1 MSERN
6 DIEVIVVPEVPKVL
20 SDEEI
25 YVYIPT
31 ATNDKKGIASYDD
44 THFNVVNGEVS
55 VKEEYFTGL
64 RDATIEEHNQDEAAH
79 PFIQSK
85 VEKGLQ
91 DVNDA
96 LTAGL
101 QELEDADEANV
112 AKAEKDLADHNVGP
126 TAHENR
132 FVLKFDISNVMSSFT
147 GEDVNNTAKVASAKA
162 LKEVVDK
169 INQDLVDAINTLNSD
184 ISDTNDVVDIT
195 LKNIEYNS
203 ATGVMTFTKVNNQ
216 TITVDLPAEKILK
229 DGASYYDA
237 NTRTLHLILMDNS
250 DISIDVYDLVDEYY
264 GDDITIESFE
274 EDGVKLFK
282 IADAYKQTL
291 DGYGTTIEKH
301 EEELYTNIPADLETK
316 VPKTDIVDNLVT
328 DDSTKVLSAKQG
340 KVLKDTVDKHISD
353 VEDEFTS
360 TTGTLNTRITDEVA
374 YLNTRIT
381 DEVADINS
389 DIATVRN
396 DYDTKIGNVQSTVN
410 KTVKNVAYDESTAK
424 ITVTYVDNTTTSIS
438 LPKESFVE
446 SVSVD
451 ENTAM
456 VTMTIKNGQS
466 VTFSLAS
473 FIDYYYADEITIEQY
488 VDGNDGNKRKFRI
501 KSTYLDGVNQR
512 ITTLESKHN
521 TDIQNLESKHDTEID
536 NLEQKHN
543 TELSNL
549 NTSLSKDISDLDIQV
564 NGDMSAIDTRLIAAE
579 KQIIALQKIEGF
591 GSIGHAD
598 EITIFLDT
606 NTGKLT
612 VKHLEMP
619 DGSVLTID
627 KKSRAEYDSTT
638 INNNTI
644 YLVTETD
651 NTLSLLFGGNMI
663 YSKGI
668 RDSET
673 NESITIRGLTKTVFD
688 GLSSKADDKIYLIDN
703 GDNTLSIYYN
713 GAMISPPDLSNYVKF
728 TDYATNSKAGVGL
741 SSSNYGVFRNTSNN
755 YWQVKT
761 ATDEEITAKT
771 NTFKPITP
779 SNVDKAV
786 KEGIANNGIALTDT
800 EKTAAQTWLGVKD
813 IVDSLGDLAYRDSLA
828 KGNVGLGNVDNTSD
842 ANKPVSTAQA
852 TAIADA
858 KKAGT
863 DAQTSIDNHKAD
875 KNNPHS
881 VTKAQV
887 GLSNVTNDAQVKRT
901 EMGANNGVATLG
913 SDGKIPSSQ
922 LPSYVD
928 DVLEYAS
935 YSAFPITGET
945 GKIYVSLDN
954 NRTYRWGGTSY
965 VEISASLALGETSGT
980 AYAGEKGKANA
991 NAIAALQTR
1000 AGNIENVN
1008 TTQGTAISNIQTKNT
1023 EQDSAIAALQN
1034 RASTIEGQIGSI
1046 NTKDSTQD
1054 EAITALQTKNTEQ
1067 DNAITAL
1074 QTKNSEQDTAISNAQ
1089 STANS
1094 KANKSTTVNATL
1106 SASSWQGSSAPYT
1119 YTLSVSGVTATS
1131 NQEILEALNITAT
1144 QLEALQGANIVDGG
1158 QSANSITL
1166 KAFGEKPTIDIPIR
1180 VILRGD

>member
-55 VKEEYFTGL
+55 VKEEYFKGL
-64 RDATIEEHNQDEAAH
+64 RDANIEEHNQDEAAH

-91 DVNDA
+91 NVNDA

-101 QELEDADEANV
+101 QELEDAYEANV
-112 AKAEKDLADHNVGP
+112 AKAEKDLVDHNVSP

-132 FVLKFDISNVMSSFT
+132 FALKFDISNVMSSFT

-169 INQDLVDAINTLNSD
+169 INQDLVDAINTVNSD

-203 ATGVMTFTKVNNQ
+203 TTGVMTFTKVNNQ

-229 DGASYYDA
+229 DGASYYDV

-250 DISIDVYDLVDEYY
+250 DISIDVYDLVGEYY

-316 VPKTDIVDNLVT
+316 IPKTDIVDNLVT
-328 DDSTKVLSAKQG
+328 DDSTKVLSAKQA
-340 KVLKDTVDKHISD
+340 KQLKSLIDSQQVNINDSIKSASYD
-353 VEDEFTS
+353 NS
-360 TTGTLNTRITDEVA
+360 TGNLTF
-374 YLNTRIT
+374 
-381 DEVADINS
+381 
-389 DIATVRN
+389 
-396 DYDTKIGNVQSTVN
+396 TKIDGDTFNV
-410 KTVKNVAYDESTAK
+410 
-424 ITVTYVDNTTTSIS
+424 S
-438 LPKESFVE
+438 LPMESFVE
-446 SVSVD
+446 SASFD
-451 ENTAM
+451 ET
-456 VTMTIKNGQS
+456 TSTITLNVKNGQPISFS
-466 VTFSLAS
+466 VAAL
-473 FIDYYYADEITIEQY
+473 IDYYYGDDVTTEVYSDT
-488 VDGNDGNKRKFRI
+488 DGKKKIRV
-501 KSTYLDGVNQR
+501 KSNYLDAVNA
-512 ITTLESKHN
+512 
-521 TDIQNLESKHDTEID
+521 EID
-536 NLEQKHN
+536 TIQEQATILK
-543 TELSNL
+543 SRV
-549 NTSLSKDISDLDIQV
+549 D
-564 NGDMSAIDTRLIAAE
+564 
-579 KQIIALQKIEGF
+579 ALQNIGEF
-591 GSIGHAD
+591 GSIGTAD
-598 EITIFLDT
+598 GITITMATDGDERGLLRARKLKLADGTIFDVVITTYDNWAKADNTFYFITDKGALAFGSHLFNAVFDT
-606 NTGKLT
+606 ETTDSITFRQITSTGY
-612 VKHLEMP
+612 
-619 DGSVLTID
+619 DGLANKEQKIYFITNDDGNLTIAYG
-627 KKSRAEYDSTT
+627 S
-638 INNNTI
+638 
-644 YLVTETD
+644 
-651 NTLSLLFGGNMI
+651 NTLPF
-663 YSKGI
+663 
-668 RDSET
+668 
-673 NESITIRGLTKTVFD
+673 
-688 GLSSKADDKIYLIDN
+688 A
-703 GDNTLSIYYN
+703 
-713 GAMISPPDLSNYVKF
+713 NYVKF
-728 TDYATNSKAGVGL
+728 NDYASGSKAGVGL
-741 SSSNYGVFRNTSNN
+741 SSSTYGVFRNTDNN
-755 YWQVKT
+755 YWQIKT
-761 ATDEEITAKT
+761 ASNEEIAAKT
-771 NTFKPITP
+771 NTYKPITP
-779 SNVDKAV
+779 SNIDIAV
-786 KEGIANNGIALTDT
+786 KTGVATNTIALTDT
-800 EKTAAQTWLGVKD
+800 EKTAAQNWIGIDKVKEELNAKNTEQD
-813 IVDSLGDLAYRDSLA
+813 SAIALKEDKSKLKALAYKDSLGKAD
-828 KGNVGLGNVDNTSD
+828 VGLG
-842 ANKPVSTAQA
+842 
-852 TAIADA
+852 
-858 KKAGT
+858 
-863 DAQTSIDNHKAD
+863 
-875 KNNPHS
+875 
-881 VTKAQV
+881 
-887 GLSNVTNDAQVKRT
+887 NVTNDAQVKRT

-913 SDGKIPSSQ
+913 ADGKVPATQ

-954 NRTYRWGGTSY
+954 NRTYRWGGTTY
-965 VEISASLALGETSGT
+965 VEISESLALGETSGT

-991 NAIAALQTR
+991 DAIAALQ
-1000 AGNIENVN
+1000 
-1008 TTQGTAISNIQTKNT
+1008 S
-1023 EQDSAIAALQN
+1023 

-1046 NTKDSTQD
+1046 NTKDSAQD
-1054 EAITALQTKNTEQ
+1054 E
-1067 DNAITAL
+1067 AITAL

-1119 YTLSVSGVTATS
+1119 YTLSVNGVTATS

-1144 QLEALQGANIVDGG
+1144 QLEALQAANIVDGG